1 MKYLG
6 VDNFTGNSLHSN
18 TMILFEEHSVITDN
32 KEIVDIRNNYFV
44 DITKNLGPKRNFTY
58 TSKSLES
65 IIHIFRLNE
74 SFHRKKLFNIQSSEQ
89 FHFSKITQAEAELKK
104 LKHT

>member
-6 VDNFTGNSLHSN
+6 VDNFPDNSLHSN

-32 KEIVDIRNNYFV
+32 KEIVDIGNNYFV

-74 SFHRKKLFNIQSSEQ
+74 SFHRKNYLISRVLNNFIS
-89 FHFSKITQAEAELKK
+89 LKSLRQK
-104 LKHT
+104 QN